1 MAKAQGVKQEEKKGL
16 ARYFRGVKSE
26 FRKVVWPSKEQVV
39 RYSIIVIV
47 CVIFMALLL
56 SLFDKLVMLSLSPIY

>member
-39 RYSIIVIV
+39 RYSMIVIV

>member
-26 FRKVVWPSKEQVV
+26 FRKVVWPSKEQVA
-39 RYSIIVIV
+39 RYSAIVIF
-47 CVIFMALLL
+47 CVILMALLL
-56 SLFDKLVMLSLSPIY
+56 SLFDKLVMFLLSPIY